1 MKLQLYK
8 PKLGFYL
15 TFEIKIAV
23 NFARYQNQCKVD
35 MEMWPFDSEQHI
47 ISPYNITPESH
58 IKVTRMKELITN

>member
-15 TFEIKIAV
+15 TLEIKIAV
-23 NFARYQNQCKVD
+23 NFARYQNQCKVY